1 MSSPTT
7 AAPAARPGLADGL
20 TPASAPVHGQ
30 ATAPVPGRPPA
41 AAAALNPVTFE
52 VIRNRLVAIAEEMRI
67 ALQSVSG
74 SPTVT
79 EASDFFTGLFRPD
92 GSVVSMGFQV
102 SFQAPVSGTVIRHI
116 NGSPIHTVRDGDMFI
131 GNDPFIGALHQNDV
145 QMLGPIFAGDRIVA
159 WAGVQAHQT
168 DVGGMDFASWCPKAK
183 SVFQEGIRI
192 PCVKLIDRGEL
203 REDVLE
209 MITTASRL
217 PDALGL
223 DIRAFIA
230 TINVARERVGELV
243 QRYGPDL
250 LEQVM
255 LRMMDSSEARVRA
268 RLRELPDGVYRGV
281 DFLEHDGH
289 TNALY
294 KIAVEITKRG
304 DALTLDFSESSPQ
317 APGFVNAT
325 RAGLMGGAC
334 GGLLTTLAW
343 DIQWN
348 EGVLRTATVVAPDG
362 LICTAQFPAPVGSAT
377 VETIWVVSNATML
390 ALNRMLASSS
400 RYRHRA
406 QTISDGCMAT
416 FNLGGINQFGEPFGL
431 HLMDPLAAGSG
442 AWATKDGVDAGGPIT
457 SPVPGV
463 ADVERNEQVSPLFYL
478 YRRLA
483 SDPGGAGKYRG
494 GLSAEVAL
502 TLGGIERAEALIM
515 THGAEVPN
523 TMGLGGGWPGS
534 TVVQRMARNAMVDG
548 REQPHPAWERFGP
561 KPGLME
567 MTARDIFWV
576 TWQGGGGWG
585 DPLQRDPQQ
594 VAGDLRRGIITA
606 HVASVIYGVITRDG
620 ELSVRETERL
630 RQSLLKQRVGEFT
643 TDPARF
649 LTARP
654 FASLSECLFVAR
666 DARGLHVV
674 SSAGCILASGHSRWR
689 EGAVA
694 KVWEK
699 LPPEYNIRLHE
710 HLALTTWYCPASG
723 VLLSVDVHRR
733 GERAPDDVI
742 VDLAELERLTSG
754 QPPI

>member
-1 MSSPTT
+1 MSD
-7 AAPAARPGLADGL
+7 PGI
-20 TPASAPVHGQ
+20 SA
-30 ATAPVPGRPPA
+30 
-41 AAAALNPVTFE
+41 VTFE

-79 EASDFFTGLFRPD
+79 EASDFFTGLFLPD

-116 NGSPIHTVRDGDMFI
+116 NGKPQLKVRDGDMFI
-131 GNDPFIGALHQNDV
+131 GNDPYIGALHQNDV
-145 QMLGPIFAGDRIVA
+145 QMIGPIYAGDQIIA

-168 DVGGMDFASWCPKAK
+168 DVGGMDFASWCPRAK
-183 SVFQEGIRI
+183 NVYQEGIRI
-192 PCVKLIDRGEL
+192 PCVKLVDRGEL

-230 TINVARERVGELV
+230 TINVARNRVSDLV
-243 QRYGPDL
+243 SRYGA
-250 LEQVM
+250 EIMAQAM
-255 LRMMDSSEARVRA
+255 RRMIESSEARTRA
-268 RLRELPDGVYRGV
+268 RLSELPDGEFHAC

-289 TNALY
+289 SNVLY
-294 KIAVEITKRG
+294 KVDVKLTKRG
-304 DALTLDFSESSPQ
+304 DRMTLDYGGSSKQ

-334 GGLLTTLAW
+334 GSVLTTLGW

-348 EGVLRTATVVAPDG
+348 QGILKTAEVIAPDG

-390 ALNRMLASSS
+390 VLNKLLSASPK
-400 RYRHRA
+400 YRNRT

-442 AWATKDGVDAGGPIT
+442 AWASKDGVNAGGPIT
-457 SPVPGV
+457 SPVSAI

-478 YRRLA
+478 HRRLA
-483 SDPGGAGKYRG
+483 PDTAGAGKFRG

-502 TLGGIERAEALIM
+502 TLGGIDRAEALVM

-523 TMGLGGGWPGS
+523 TMGLGGGWPGA
-534 TVVQRMARNAMVDG
+534 TVRQSLGRGAIKDG
-548 REQPHPAWERFGP
+548 RLQQDGRWENFGP

-567 MTARDIFWV
+567 MTNRDVFAV

-585 DPLQRDPQQ
+585 DPLERDPEA
-594 VAGDLRRGIITA
+594 VVLDLAAGWVSTQFAKEIF
-606 HVASVIYGVITRDG
+606 GVLAKDG
-620 ELSVRETERL
+620 HLDAAATDRQRKAL
-630 RQSLLKQRVGEFT
+630 RQRRIGRPVTDEAKFTRGTPVG
-643 TDPARF
+643 
-649 LTARP
+649 
-654 FASLSECLFVAR
+654 SLSESLLIVRDRKGTHVATK
-666 DARGLHVV
+666 
-674 SSAGCILASGHSRWR
+674 AGYVLSTDSTRWR
-689 EGAVA
+689 AGAVA
-694 KVWEK
+694 VTFDR
-699 LPPEYNIRLHE
+699 LPPEYRIALHDN
-710 HLALTTWYCPASG
+710 LSVTAYYCPASG
-723 VLLSVDVHRR
+723 TLLSVDVHER
-733 GERAPDDVI
+733 GAVPPDDV
-742 VDLAELERLTSG
+742 VLDLHPF
-754 QPPI
+754 Q

>member
-1 MSSPTT
+1 MTGDSTI
-7 AAPAARPGLADGL
+7 
-20 TPASAPVHGQ
+20 SAVS
-30 ATAPVPGRPPA
+30 
-41 AAAALNPVTFE
+41 FE

-79 EASDFFTGLFRPD
+79 EASDFFTGLFLPD

-116 NGSPIHTVRDGDMFI
+116 NGKPSLKVRDGDMFI
-131 GNDPFIGALHQNDV
+131 GNDPYIGALHQNDV
-145 QMLGPIFAGDRIVA
+145 QMMGPIYAGEQIIA

-168 DVGGMDFASWCPKAK
+168 DVGGMDFASWCPRAK
-183 SVFQEGIRI
+183 NVYQEGIRI

-230 TINVARERVGELV
+230 TINVARDRVSALV
-243 QRYGPDL
+243 SRYGADTIA
-250 LEQVM
+250 QAM
-255 LRMMDSSEARVRA
+255 RRMIESSEARARA
-268 RLRELPDGVYRGV
+268 RLTELPDGEFGAC

-289 TNALY
+289 SNVLY
-294 KIAVEITKRG
+294 KIDVKLTKRG
-304 DALTLDFSESSPQ
+304 DRMTLDYSGSSTQ

-334 GGLLTTLAW
+334 GSVLTTLGW

-348 EGVLRTATVVAPDG
+348 QGILNTAEVIAPDG

-377 VETIWVVSNATML
+377 VEAIWVVANATML
-390 ALNRMLASSS
+390 VLNKLLAASSK
-400 RYRHRA
+400 YRHRT

-442 AWATKDGVDAGGPIT
+442 AWATKDGIDAGGPIT
-457 SPVPGV
+457 SPVSAI

-478 YRRLA
+478 HRRLA
-483 SDPGGAGKYRG
+483 PDTAGAGKFRG
-494 GLSAEVAL
+494 GLSAEIAL
-502 TLGGIERAEALIM
+502 TLGGITRAEALVM

-534 TVVQRMARNAMVDG
+534 TVRQSFGRGAVKDG
-548 REQPHPAWERFGP
+548 RPVPQGKWESFGP

-567 MTARDIFWV
+567 MTNCDVFAV

-585 DPLQRDPQQ
+585 DPLEREPDAVVQDLAAGRISDKVARD
-594 VAGDLRRGIITA
+594 
-606 HVASVIYGVITRDG
+606 IYGVMTESGRADATATAAQRKALRAKRIGEPVSDRKKFTQGETIGSISESLLIVRDG
-620 ELSVRETERL
+620 NGTH
-630 RQSLLKQRVGEFT
+630 
-643 TDPARF
+643 
-649 LTARP
+649 
-654 FASLSECLFVAR
+654 VATK
-666 DARGLHVV
+666 
-674 SSAGCILASGHSRWR
+674 AGYILCTGSTRWR
-689 EGAVA
+689 AGAVA
-694 KVWEK
+694 ATFDSLPSEYRITLHEK
-699 LPPEYNIRLHE
+699 LSATAY
-710 HLALTTWYCPASG
+710 YCPASG
-723 VLLSVDVHRR
+723 TLLSVDVHER
-733 GERAPDDVI
+733 GTRPPDDV
-742 VDLAELERLTSG
+742 VLDVGSL
-754 QPPI
+754 